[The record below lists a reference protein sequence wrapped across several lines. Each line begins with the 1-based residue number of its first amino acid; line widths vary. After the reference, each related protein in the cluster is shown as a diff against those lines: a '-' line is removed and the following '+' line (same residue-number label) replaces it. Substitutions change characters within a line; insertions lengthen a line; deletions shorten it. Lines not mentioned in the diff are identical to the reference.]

1 MLHPLITALMRLE
14 EALAVS
20 TMLRHR
26 RSAERKMRRLVR
38 RIFREQAANVDSAMF
53 GYLPKSDIV
62 SASYWQAMEPVL
74 ASALSVSL
82 AHLDAFAALL
92 DAAYKVGGDDGDREL
107 REDVQPP
114 LTRDMRRRAAERIA
128 GIDATTRE
136 LLQALI
142 EQAIAENW
150 AYTKLAARI
159 RKTFK
164 DFGRAVPQRHLR
176 DRAELIAVTE
186 IGQAYIDGQL
196 DNAQRL
202 VDRGAQI
209 EKSWL
214 TVGDDRVS
222 DGCQSNQGAGWI
234 AFANTFPSGHAAPLR
249 FPGCR
254 CALQTRRKVG

>member
-1 MLHPLITALMRLE
+1 M
-14 EALAVS
+14 S

-26 RSAERKMRRLVR
+26 RTHERKMRRLVR
-38 RIFREQAANVDSAMF
+38 RLFREQGEQLIASAKLILLPPFNAAWIRQLLH
-53 GYLPKSDIV
+53 GV
-62 SASYWQAMEPVL
+62 SATHE
-74 ASALSVSL
+74 
-82 AHLDAFAALL
+82 AAIAELL
-92 DAAYKVGGDDGDREL
+92 DAAYKRGEADGEHEL

-114 LTRDMRRRAAERIA
+114 LTRDMRRRAGDRIA
-128 GIDATTRE
+128 GIDETTLN
-136 LLQALI
+136 LLRPLI

-150 AYTKLAARI
+150 AYTKLAKEI
-159 RKTFK
+159 RKLFK
-164 DFGRAVPQRHLR
+164 DFGRAVHQRHLR

-202 VDRGAQI
+202 ARGGANL

-222 DGCQSNQGAGWI
+222 AGCRGNAGAGWI
-234 AFANTFPSGHAAPLR
+234 PLAQAFPSGHGGPLR

-254 CALQTRRKVG
+254 CALQTRRRIA

>member
-1 MLHPLITALMRLE
+1 MHHLLAALKRLE

-26 RSAERKMRRLVR
+26 RTHERKMRRLVR
-38 RIFREQAANVDSAMF
+38 RLFREQAGEVEASLTKFWPPTEATLSAALFTVSF
-53 GYLPKSDIV
+53 GYTG
-62 SASYWQAMEPVL
+62 
-74 ASALSVSL
+74 
-82 AHLDAFAALL
+82 AFAELL
-92 DAAYKVGGDDGDREL
+92 EAAYKRGEADGEKEL

-114 LTRDMRRRAAERIA
+114 LTRDMRRRAGERIA
-128 GIDATTRE
+128 SIDETTLN
-136 LLQALI
+136 LLRPLI

-150 AYTKLAARI
+150 AYTKLAKEI
-159 RKTFK
+159 RKLFK

-196 DNAQRL
+196 DNAERL
-202 VDRGAQI
+202 ARGGANL

-222 DGCQSNQGAGWI
+222 AGCRGNAGAGWI
-234 AFANTFPSGHAAPLR
+234 PLAQAFPSGHGGPLR

-254 CALQTRRKVG
+254 CALQTRRAIA

>member
-1 MLHPLITALMRLE
+1 MHPLLATLQRLE

-26 RSAERKMRRLVR
+26 RAHERKMRRLVR
-38 RIFREQAANVDSAMF
+38 RMFREQGEQMV
-53 GYLPKSDIV
+53 
-62 SASYWQAMEPVL
+62 
-74 ASALSVSL
+74 ASAKLLLLPPFNAAWITRLLRGVSYTHE
-82 AHLDAFAALL
+82 AAFAELL
-92 DAAYKVGGDDGDREL
+92 EAAYKRGEADGEKEL

-128 GIDATTRE
+128 GIDETTLN
-136 LLQALI
+136 LLRPLI

-150 AYTKLAARI
+150 AYTKLAAAL
-159 RKTFK
+159 RKLFK

-196 DNAQRL
+196 DNAERL
-202 VDRGAQI
+202 ARGGAVL

-222 DGCQSNQGAGWI
+222 DGCRGNAGAGWI
-234 AFANTFPSGHAAPLR
+234 PLAQAFPSGHGGPLR

-254 CALQTRRKVG
+254 CALQMRRRVE

>member
-1 MLHPLITALMRLE
+1 MLHPLLSALQRLE

-26 RSAERKMRRLVR
+26 RTHERKLRRLVR
-38 RIFREQAANVDSAMF
+38 RLFREQGEQLIASAKLILLPPFNEAWIRQLLRGVSYTHDSA
-53 GYLPKSDIV
+53 
-62 SASYWQAMEPVL
+62 
-74 ASALSVSL
+74 
-82 AHLDAFAALL
+82 FAELL
-92 DAAYKVGGDDGDREL
+92 DAAYKRGEADGEREL
-107 REDVQPP
+107 REDVEPP
-114 LTRDMRRRAAERIA
+114 LSRDMRRRAAERIA
-128 GIDATTRE
+128 GIDETTLN
-136 LLQALI
+136 LLRTLI

-150 AYTKLAARI
+150 AYTKLASAI
-159 RKTFK
+159 RRMFR

-196 DNAQRL
+196 DTAQRL
-202 VDRGAQI
+202 VNGGAQI

-222 DGCQSNQGAGWI
+222 EGSRGNAGAGWI
-234 AFANTFPSGHAAPLR
+234 PLAQACPSGHGGPLR

-254 CALQTRRKVG
+254 CALQTRRAVA

>member
-1 MLHPLITALMRLE
+1 MHPLLSALKRLE

-20 TMLRHR
+20 TMTRHR
-26 RSAERKMRRLVR
+26 RTHERKMRRLVR
-38 RIFREQAANVDSAMF
+38 RLFREQGEQLVASVKLIL
-53 GYLPKSDIV
+53 LPPFNADWIARLLRGV
-62 SASYWQAMEPVL
+62 SYTHEA
-74 ASALSVSL
+74 
-82 AHLDAFAALL
+82 AFAELL
-92 DAAYKVGGDDGDREL
+92 AAAYKRGEADGEKEL

-128 GIDATTRE
+128 GIDDTTLG
-136 LLQALI
+136 LLRTLI
-142 EQAIAENW
+142 EQAIGEEW
-150 AYTKLAARI
+150 AYTKLASAI
-159 RKTFK
+159 RTLFR

-222 DGCQSNQGAGWI
+222 DGCRFNADQGWI
-234 AFANTFPSGHAAPLR
+234 PLAQTFRSGHAAPLR

-254 CALQTRRKVG
+254 CALQTRRRVG

>member
-1 MLHPLITALMRLE
+1 MHPLLSALKRLE

-26 RSAERKMRRLVR
+26 RTHERKMRRLVR
-38 RIFREQAANVDSAMF
+38 RIFREQAARVNASLF
-53 GYLPKSDIV
+53 GYLPGTNTV
-62 SASYWQAMEPVL
+62 TFVFWPRMEPVL
-74 ASALSVSL
+74 RSALASVSIEHE
-82 AHLDAFAALL
+82 AAFAELL
-92 DAAYKVGGDDGDREL
+92 AAAYKRGEADGEKEL

-128 GIDATTRE
+128 GIDETTLG
-136 LLQALI
+136 LLRTLI
-142 EQAIAENW
+142 EQAIGEEW
-150 AYTKLAARI
+150 AYTKLAAAI
-159 RKTFK
+159 RAMFV

-186 IGQAYIDGQL
+186 IGQAYLDGQL

-222 DGCQSNQGAGWI
+222 DGCRFNADQGWI
-234 AFANTFPSGHAAPLR
+234 PLAQTFRSGHASPLR

-254 CALQTRRKVG
+254 CALQTRRRVA